1 MTVLGRVATQVG
13 RRYDAPLPGA
23 IEILGSATAKVPD
36 MGTPIR
42 AVFLDF
48 QDTLARF
55 RDGAWNS
62 AYGLYVE
69 AAREHGIDLAPDAV
83 VLPSDEAWM
92 DYQTPEGPAHPD
104 FSGDQ
109 EAFSQ
114 VRITVHRRR
123 LAKAGITGDAA
134 VAIGRRIDEL
144 EGDAARYVL
153 FDDVIP
159 ALERVRDG
167 GARVVVVSNHV
178 WRLGDIVAELGL
190 DAYVDHVVNSARVG
204 YRKPHPAIYRAAL
217 EASGVPP
224 EATVMVGDSV
234 NHDVRGAERAGLHG
248 VYLDRTGAASPP
260 EDVRTIATLMEIP
273 FEWT

>member
-1 MTVLGRVATQVG
+1 MSTR
-13 RRYDAPLPGA
+13 
-23 IEILGSATAKVPD
+23 
-36 MGTPIR
+36 MR

-83 VLPSDEAWM
+83 VLPSDEAWA

-104 FSGDQ
+104 YSGDP

-123 LAKAGITGDAA
+123 LAKAGITGDTA

-144 EGDAARYVL
+144 EGDSDRYVL

-159 ALERVRDG
+159 ALERVRAE
-167 GARVVVVSNHV
+167 GARVVIVSNHI
-178 WRLGDIVAELGL
+178 WRLSDIVAELGL
-190 DAYVDHVVNSARVG
+190 ASYVDHVINSARVG

-217 EASGVPP
+217 EASGVSAA
-224 EATVMVGDSV
+224 ETVMVGDSV
-234 NHDVRGAERAGLHG
+234 GHDVRGAERAGLHG
-248 VYLDRTGAASPP
+248 VYLDRTGTASPP
-260 EDVRTIATLMEIP
+260 SDVRTITTLAEIP
-273 FEWT
+273 LEWT

>member
-1 MTVLGRVATQVG
+1 MSTRL
-13 RRYDAPLPGA
+13 
-23 IEILGSATAKVPD
+23 
-36 MGTPIR
+36 R

-69 AAREHGIDLAPDAV
+69 AAREHGIEIAPDAV
-83 VLPSDEAWM
+83 VLPSDEAWA

-104 FSGDQ
+104 YSGDA
-109 EAFSQ
+109 EAFSH
-114 VRITVHRRR
+114 VRITVHQRR

-144 EGDAARYVL
+144 EGDSERYVL
-153 FDDVIP
+153 FDDVVP
-159 ALERVRDG
+159 ALERVRDA
-167 GARVVVVSNHV
+167 GARVAIVSNHI

-190 DAYVDHVVNSARVG
+190 APYVDHVINSARVG

-217 EASGVPP
+217 EAAGVPAL
-224 EATVMVGDSV
+224 ETVKVGDSV
-234 NHDVRGAERAGLHG
+234 GHDVRGAERAGLHG
-248 VYLDRTGAASPP
+248 VYLDRSGAASPP
-260 EDVRTIATLMEIP
+260 ADVRTITTLAEIP
-273 FEWT
+273 LEWD

>member
-1 MTVLGRVATQVG
+1 MSTR
-13 RRYDAPLPGA
+13 
-23 IEILGSATAKVPD
+23 
-36 MGTPIR
+36 MR

-69 AAREHGIDLAPDAV
+69 AAREHGIELAPDSV
-83 VLPSDEAWM
+83 VLPSDEAWA

-104 FSGDQ
+104 YSGDP

-123 LAKAGITGDAA
+123 LAKAGITGDTA

-159 ALERVRDG
+159 ALGRVRDG
-167 GARVVVVSNHV
+167 GAQVVIVSNHI
-178 WRLGDIVAELGL
+178 WRLSDIVAELGL
-190 DAYVDHVVNSARVG
+190 APYVDHVINSARVG

-217 EASGVPP
+217 EASGVPAG
-224 EATVMVGDSV
+224 ETVMVGDSV
-234 NHDVRGAERAGLHG
+234 GHDVRGAERAGLHG
-248 VYLDRTGAASPP
+248 VYLDRSGTASPP
-260 EDVRTIATLMEIP
+260 ADVRTITTLAEIP
-273 FEWT
+273 LEWT